1 MQTASTFRILN
12 FALPT
17 RSFHDRPPPIVTV
30 AGLWF
35 FLAGLLFMI
44 TGDGPSTTVT
54 ASRWLT
60 PVPFLAWPWLYLVL
74 LGLGAVCIVAGGG
87 VKSWRLPH
95 LRFIVTPMA
104 ALLGAFLLS
113 TVASQVHKLSAMAFV
128 AVLGIV
134 CACWIFAVLIEDER
148 VSRAIWPVMAVAVML
163 LAVRVILWRRDEGL
177 NVVAFQVVNN
187 AWIGKLQ
194 LAWIFN
200 LLAPLLLAQSL
211 GEPRKGMAALYGLT
225 WAITGVAT
233 YLLFSRMGTIAFGVA
248 TLGVWLFNPAHWRK
262 GLLILIVGAAIGA
275 GLAARSDRMA
285 RYVIAT
291 ILEPD
296 RNPGVGLRLSAWR
309 DAVRL
314 FRSRPITGTGL
325 GTYDEVTYRLEGTTA
340 DPFFRQKGWHA
351 HNVYLHLLAETGI
364 LGLLAWCYFWYA
376 IIARLVAAWKHADA
390 RDRLAVAGALWSVLA
405 FLVLSISEVLI
416 GARVHANLRMNLTI
430 GLIVVLGLYLASRA
444 VRPAPPLVS
453 ARGTTS

>member
-1 MQTASTFRILN
+1 MQTASTLCILN
-12 FALPT
+12 AALPT
-17 RSFHDRPPPIVTV
+17 RSFHDTPPPIVTA
-30 AGLWF
+30 AGLCF

-74 LGLGAVCIVAGGG
+74 LGLGAVCIAAGGG

-95 LRFIVTPMA
+95 LRFIVTPLA

-113 TVASQVHKLSAMAFV
+113 TVTSQVHRLSAMAFV

-148 VSRAIWPVMAVAVML
+148 VSRAIWPVMAVAVLL

-200 LLAPLLLAQSL
+200 LLAPLLLARSL
-211 GEPRKGMAALYGLT
+211 GEPRKGMAALYGFT

-275 GLAARSDRMA
+275 GLAARSDKMA

-296 RNPGVGLRLSAWR
+296 RNPGVALRLSAWR

-376 IIARLVAAWKHADA
+376 IIARLLAAWNHADA

-430 GLIVVLGLYLASRA
+430 GLVVVLGLYLASRA
-444 VRPAPPLVS
+444 VRPSSPLS

>member
-1 MQTASTFRILN
+1 
-12 FALPT
+12 
-17 RSFHDRPPPIVTV
+17 VTL

-54 ASRWLT
+54 ATRWPT
-60 PVPFLAWPWLYLVL
+60 PVPFLAWQWLYLVL
-74 LGLGAVCIVAGGG
+74 LGVGAVCMVARGGA
-87 VKSWRLPH
+87 VSWRLPH
-95 LRFIVTPMA
+95 LRFLVTPLA
-104 ALLGAFLLS
+104 VLLGAFLLS
-113 TVASQVHKLSAMAFV
+113 TVSSQVHSLSATAFLAVV
-128 AVLGIV
+128 AIV
-134 CACWIFAVLIEDER
+134 CACWVFAIVIENER
-148 VSRAIWPVMAVAVML
+148 VTRAIWPVIAVALLL

-200 LLAPLLLAQSL
+200 LLAPFLLARAI
-211 GEPRKGMAALYGLT
+211 GESRKRLAVLYGLT

-233 YLLFSRMGTIAFGVA
+233 YLLFSRMGTIAFAVA
-248 TLGVWLFNPAHWRK
+248 TLGVWIFNPRHWRK
-262 GLLILIVGAAIGA
+262 GLLVLLVGATIGA
-275 GLAARSDRMA
+275 GLAARSERMA

-325 GTYDEVTYRLEGTTA
+325 GTYDEVTYRLDGTTA
-340 DPFFRQKGWHA
+340 DPFFRQRGWHA

-364 LGLLAWCYFWYA
+364 LGLMAWCYFWYV
-376 IIARLVAAWKHADA
+376 ITARLLGSWRRADT
-390 RDRLAVAGALWSVLA
+390 RDRLAVAGAFWAVLA

-416 GARVHANLRMNLTI
+416 GARVHASLRMNLTI
-430 GLIVVLGLYLASRA
+430 GLMVVLALHLAARAAVPSLESEASRR
-444 VRPAPPLVS
+444 V
-453 ARGTTS
+453 